1 MNGNTERSLPP
12 IPGYEIRGRIGA
24 GGGGTVYRA
33 WHCNLRKDVIIK
45 RIHDKIT
52 DEEQQ
57 RTEADI
63 LKNLHHPYLPQV
75 FDYFVIDGVAYTVM
89 DFIEGE
95 SLQRMLNRGVRF
107 SEKQVLKYARQLT
120 EAVDY
125 LHSRR
130 VPIIHG
136 DIKPDNIMHT
146 PEDNICLIDFNISG
160 ISADGKAYTFGYSPG
175 FSAPEQHDAFVRIQ
189 RGMRQDGTFESLN
202 RHLFPDVQGMRQ
214 AEDGTEILSET
225 TQSTPRFAEDGTEI
239 LDYGRGGTE
248 VLPGNGVPTENL
260 GGNARVPT
268 ENLYGNAGVPTENLY
283 GNTGGRTEK
292 LSDAVQNTPRFAED
306 GTEILDY
313 SRETTEDLHQNY
325 ASGGPAGVHTPSSA
339 SDGTQ
344 RFRLNSGIVIN
355 KRSDVYSCGATLYYL
370 YTGEVFDPD
379 RDNLLRSGTSEGFI
393 YVLNRALQRDPAR
406 RFADGGQMRRSLD
419 RLHKNN
425 RSYRRM
431 MLGQAIVK
439 ILLVVLILIGVGLII
454 SGRDHWKKEMEQE
467 YNTYIVDLG
476 EYRRENDE
484 DSFEDTF
491 EAATDLFPERIDA
504 WYQKALY
511 LYEQGKYEAAADF
524 IEREIPMDE
533 AIYGREAEEDEA
545 EKDSVTAANLYSVLG
560 NAYFELGDYKKSE
573 NSMATAIS
581 YDDRNPEFYVTRAI
595 ALARLG
601 DTEKAEKLLEKAIDL
616 NLARGEI
623 AYARGNY
630 EEAEQLLTQCA
641 GETTDDYRLLR
652 AAIRCAEA
660 VNAQKP
666 GGEADEAGRQALRDM
681 TERSA
686 AVLENAAER
695 LPKQYHR
702 MILHQLSYQYTDAYA
717 RLDEAEYA
725 EAAID
730 VLVRIDE
737 EGYAGFET
745 YCTMVNLYTAL
756 ERYDE
761 ERELLDRMDRE
772 YPDHH
777 LIPLYYAMLTA
788 KLESLK
794 PNEEQ
799 DYTLFLEYY
808 NEAERRI
815 AELDPALRTSEE
827 ISRLESTYEELVAK
841 GRL

>member
-1 MNGNTERSLPP
+1 TGSRWYGREETERLPRS
-12 IPGYEIRGRIGA
+12 G
-24 GGGGTVYRA
+24 
-33 WHCNLRKDVIIK
+33 
-45 RIHDKIT
+45 
-52 DEEQQ
+52 
-57 RTEADI
+57 EAD
-63 LKNLHHPYLPQV
+63 V
-75 FDYFVIDGVAYTVM
+75 T
-89 DFIEGE
+89 
-95 SLQRMLNRGVRF
+95 
-107 SEKQVLKYARQLT
+107 EKLSGGQSAR
-120 EAVDY
+120 Y
-125 LHSRR
+125 
-130 VPIIHG
+130 
-136 DIKPDNIMHT
+136 
-146 PEDNICLIDFNISG
+146 
-160 ISADGKAYTFGYSPG
+160 SA
-175 FSAPEQHDAFVRIQ
+175 
-189 RGMRQDGTFESLN
+189 
-202 RHLFPDVQGMRQ
+202 
-214 AEDGTEILSET
+214 DGTEILS
-225 TQSTPRFAEDGTEI
+225 
-239 LDYGRGGTE
+239 YGREETE
-248 VLPGNGVPTENL
+248 RLPGSGAAGVTENL
-260 GGNARVPT
+260 SGSA
-268 ENLYGNAGVPTENLY
+268 
-283 GNTGGRTEK
+283 GRTDERR
-292 LSDAVQNTPRFAED
+292 QNRGE
-306 GTEILDY
+306 GT
-313 SRETTEDLHQNY
+313 
-325 ASGGPAGVHTPSSA
+325 A

-370 YTGEVFDPD
+370 YTGEIFDTD

-406 RFADGGQMRRSLD
+406 RFADGGQMRRALD

-439 ILLVVLILIGVGLII
+439 ILLVALILIGVGLII

-467 YNTYIVDLG
+467 YTTYIVDLN

-491 EAATDLFPERIDA
+491 EAATGLFPDRIDA

-511 LYEQGKYEAAADF
+511 LYEQGKFETTADF
-524 IEREIPMDE
+524 IEKEIPMDE
-533 AIYGREAEEDEA
+533 AIYSKEKDKDETES
-545 EKDSVTAANLYSVLG
+545 EKDSITVANLYSILG
-560 NAYFELGDYKKSE
+560 NAYFELGDYKKCE
-573 NSMATAIS
+573 NSLATAIS

-601 DTEKAEKLLEKAIDL
+601 DTEKAESLLEKAINLGVSDDNL

-630 EEAEQLLTQCA
+630 AEAEQQLRQCTE
-641 GETTDDYRLLR
+641 ETTDDYRLLR
-652 AAIRCAEA
+652 AAMRCAEA

-666 GGEADEAGRQALRDM
+666 AGEADEAGRQAVREM

-686 AVLENAAER
+686 GVLKDAAER

-702 MILHQLSYQYTDAYA
+702 MILHQLSFQYTDAYA

-725 EAAID
+725 AAAVD
-730 VLVRIDE
+730 VLKRIDE
-737 EGYAGFET
+737 EGFAGFET

-761 ERELLDRMDRE
+761 ERELLDRMDKE

-794 PNEEQ
+794 PSEEQ
-799 DYTLFLEYY
+799 DYSLFLEYY

-815 AELDPALRTSEE
+815 AELDPALRSSNE
-827 ISRLESTYEELVAK
+827 INGLESTYEELVAK